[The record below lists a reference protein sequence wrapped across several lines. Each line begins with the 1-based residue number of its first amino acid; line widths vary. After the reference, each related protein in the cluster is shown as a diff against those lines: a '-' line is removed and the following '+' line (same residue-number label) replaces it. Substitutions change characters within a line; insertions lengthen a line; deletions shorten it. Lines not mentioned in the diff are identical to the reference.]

1 MNPTT
6 QNLRKVNPAP
16 AYINVERI
24 KSAGQYAKLMI
35 WLVLLQ
41 TILGGVFGFFIN
53 QMTMG
58 LFILLC
64 IPQVIITIS
73 MIYSFNGIANE
84 LIRVDVDS
92 SNEEKESLNKM
103 LDKGIIT
110 QEEFDSYGGSDD
122 TH

>member
-1 MNPTT
+1 MNPAT
-6 QNLRKVNPAP
+6 QSIRKVNPVP
-16 AYINVERI
+16 TYINVERI
-24 KSAGQYAKLMI
+24 KSAGHYAKLMI

-53 QMTMG
+53 QMTSG

-64 IPQVIITIS
+64 IPQIIITIS

-92 SNEEKESLNKM
+92 SKEDKESLAKM
-103 LDKGIIT
+103 LDKGLIT
-110 QEEFDSYGGSDD
+110 QDEFDSYNR
-122 TH
+122 